1 MCVIINI
8 IIFSLALTSLIN
20 KGGQLDTNINMG
32 TTGLLALVERVFPL
46 WRLDVEGN
54 LPADLRNRGV
64 DDPDVLP
71 GYYFRDDAILLHGAI
86 KEYVEFVVNKR
97 YCESHVNNQMN
108 KNNRN
113 NSNPP
118 RRLKN

>member
-1 MCVIINI
+1 M
-8 IIFSLALTSLIN
+8 FSLSLTTLID
-20 KGGQLDTNINMG
+20 KGGQVDTNINMG
-32 TTGLLALVERVFPL
+32 TAGFVALIERVFPF

-64 DDPDVLP
+64 DGPDVLP
-71 GYYFRDDAILLHGAI
+71 GYHYRDDAMLLHGAI

-97 YCESHVNNQMN
+97 YRESHVNNQMN

-118 RRLKN
+118 RRSKNKIK